1 MTRLLLKRQFPSLT
15 QGLKV
20 CGWGV
25 LSGIETTTSWSVF
38 EVHIPE
44 EVEPGCWAW
53 ERSSRI
59 WKPMPLGRA
68 EVREAILHEEVPS
81 R

>member
-1 MTRLLLKRQFPSLT
+1 M
-15 QGLKV
+15 
-20 CGWGV
+20 

-44 EVEPGCWAW
+44 EVEPGCRAW
-53 ERSSRI
+53 ERSSRV
-59 WKPMPLGRA
+59 WKAMPLGRA
-68 EVREAILHEEVPS
+68 EVEVREAILQEEVPS